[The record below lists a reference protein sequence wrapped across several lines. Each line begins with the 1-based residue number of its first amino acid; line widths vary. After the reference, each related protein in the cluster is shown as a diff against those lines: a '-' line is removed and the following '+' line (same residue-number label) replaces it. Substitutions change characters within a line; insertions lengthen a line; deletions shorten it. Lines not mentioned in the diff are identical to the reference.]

1 VEEKLLD
8 VLLGKKKEIY
18 NKPINIS
25 SAIFGAFWYFYKKCY
40 LVTFL
45 MLLIFVPVF
54 IPGSPFSTSFW
65 TFWILRFLFNLFF
78 GNKIYLWVA
87 KRKINRILLKKPNAS
102 EEDLINITKKKSGD
116 NSVIAIIV
124 AITLILG
131 SLPIFYVVINIYQAI
146 SNL

>member
-25 SAIFGAFWYFYKKCY
+25 AAIFGAFWYFYKKCY
-40 LVTFL
+40 LVAL
-45 MLLIFVPVF
+45 GMLLIFVPVF
-54 IPGSPFSTSFW
+54 IPGSPFSSSFW
-65 TFWILRFLFNLFF
+65 AFWILRFLVNLFF

-87 KRKINRILLKKPNAS
+87 RRRINRILSKNPNTS
-102 EEDLINITKKKSGD
+102 EDELINITKKKSGD
-116 NSVIAIIV
+116 NSAIAIIV
-124 AITLILG
+124 GITLLLG
-131 SLPIFYVVINIYQAI
+131 SLPIIYVVINIIQAI